1 MDVRGAVYVVLRGPA
16 EKRDRALGTLKKA
29 GIFAEKS
36 VRGSE
41 VIEAFFYGGD
51 ERPSPRFM
59 DACAAHVAKAAIGTD
74 FAVAETGT
82 ISSAAASRKLAYNR
96 RTGEWLG
103 AFIDTQAPERSR
115 SETLD
120 HLARERGVDVADI
133 ELRDPPKFQPP
144 VA

>member
-1 MDVRGAVYVVLRGPA
+1 MDVRGAVYVVLRGPV
-16 EKRDRALGTLKKA
+16 EKRDRTLGTLKQA

-59 DACAAHVAKAAIGTD
+59 DACAAHVAKAALGTD
-74 FAVAETGT
+74 FAVEETGT
-82 ISSAAASRKLAYNR
+82 ISSAAASRRLAYNR

-103 AFIDTQAPERSR
+103 AFIDTQAPEQSR
-115 SETLD
+115 VETLA
-120 HLARERGVDVADI
+120 HLAREQGIDVSDI
-133 ELRDPPKFQPP
+133 ELRDPPEFHPP
-144 VA
+144 VV